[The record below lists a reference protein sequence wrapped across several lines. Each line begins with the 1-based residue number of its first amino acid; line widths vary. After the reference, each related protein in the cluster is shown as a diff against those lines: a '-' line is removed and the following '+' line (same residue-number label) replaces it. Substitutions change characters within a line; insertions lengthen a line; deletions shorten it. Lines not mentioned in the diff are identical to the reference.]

1 MPHAADAL
9 EGVVPATADGTA
21 QAPPELVELVALL
34 KRERTELNAD
44 RIERW
49 APVLYRHGWRALSRA
64 GVKNWARNVADVT
77 ISDGWSDAQGKGAG
91 LLIPY
96 RDTRGELTT
105 YAGRAEFSR
114 VRLYPPDEKRKYLQ
128 PRGSGNHLYFPS
140 TLDARSVI
148 AHALEAGFIFV
159 TEGEADAQWSTY
171 LGVPTVG
178 IAGVASWKDAKKSRQ
193 IGADGRPE
201 QVKEGSV
208 PIADLEAV
216 PWAELSVCIVFD
228 SDSHTKPQ
236 VKYWRTSLA
245 NELADRGAQVY
256 VADLPRSAKKM
267 GLGDWLLSLPDDTR
281 AERVS
286 ELRRKAR
293 HVGGPTLPGRRPGAD
308 PVPFQPPGDRPM
320 IPDLTQLEGPQLE
333 GLLAELEAEAQG
345 ADPGSAI
352 PAAVSRLKQEKQ
364 ARAVAVK
371 YGLDLRG
378 QAYSLGDAGLARI
391 KGAAK
396 DGTPL
401 IERVTTRPVWVDRT
415 GTDLAT
421 GARLGLLKWA
431 DDQGAARERWVSLT
445 DLSTDRALIG
455 DGARER
461 ELDALPVAQ
470 GNARNVSQWLTDAAG
485 WLIDGRRDAIL
496 SSRTGWVQTPDGW
509 RNVRPGGDDII
520 FVGNASPPRG
530 SAEAWAVGLD
540 GLLGLQG
547 DRLWQALVVLGLCAA
562 APIVRFVSS
571 TRNPV
576 IGLTADSSSGK
587 GALSEYALAMYGPPS
602 EGTYQAM
609 QSTPKGLEAKSLAL
623 QDRPLRIDDAQTR
636 GATRDE
642 LKTVEGWVYFLANG
656 QSRNRAGKAGGAIG
670 GELWHGVG
678 MYLAEHGLAE
688 RFAQKGANLRVIEF
702 PHKPL
707 ENGAQAQALK
717 RIAADNAGA
726 LAEALYVAIGDP
738 EARGQAVLERA
749 DAIRRT
755 WGDSARGDDLQ
766 VIALACVG
774 LELLQEA
781 TGRRLA
787 EKCDGLADWFGRHI
801 ARIRKHTPDST
812 TLAWEALLG
821 TLNGA
826 VWEPDAPTDSITV
839 VRRREVWTMQGAI
852 AAWREPAYIDVN
864 PHHPQ
869 IERLLEKH
877 GGLRA
882 LTHAWNEAGLIKRP
896 AKSTGHVLFQRRV
909 SNQNPVRVIRIEAP
923 VTDPV
928 TDAVTDESVA

>member
-1 MPHAADAL
+1 MTIDATPAL
-9 EGVVPATADGTA
+9 EGVVPAAPAGSRNAAALADLLRKHRAELTADLID
-21 QAPPELVELVALL
+21 Q
-34 KRERTELNAD
+34 
-44 RIERW
+44 W
-49 APVLYRHGWRALSRA
+49 APVLATAAGWRAVDRV
-64 GVKNWARNVADVT
+64 GVQTWATNAATRIPA
-77 ISDGWSDAQGKGAG
+77 GWSDAQGKGEG

-96 RDTRGELTT
+96 RNRAGEPITYGKGREAFTRL
-105 YAGRAEFSR
+105 
-114 VRLYPPDEKRKYLQ
+114 RLFPAVEKRKYLQ
-128 PRGSGNHLYFPS
+128 PSQSGNHLYLPI
-140 TLDARSVI
+140 TRDGREVV
-148 AHALEAGFIFV
+148 AHALEAGYLII
-159 TEGEADAQWSTY
+159 TEGELDAQWATF

-178 IAGVASWKDAKKSRQ
+178 LAGVDSFKNAQKRKQA
-193 IGADGRPE
+193 GPDGRPE
-201 QVKEGSV
+201 VVKEGST
-208 PIADLEAV
+208 PIPDLDTV
-216 PWAELSVCIVFD
+216 PWCELAVYIVYD
-228 SDSHTKPQ
+228 SDA
-236 VKYWRTSLA
+236 RTNPRVMGSRRDIA
-245 NELADRGAQVY
+245 NELAARGAQVY
-256 VADLPRSAKKM
+256 TADLPRSQKKM
-267 GLGDWLLSLPDDTR
+267 GLGDWLLSLPDDAR
-281 AERVS
+281 AEQVA

-293 HVGGPTLPGRRPGAD
+293 RVGGPSLPGRRPGAD

-320 IPDLTQLEGPQLE
+320 IPDLTQLEGRQLE

-431 DDQGAARERWVSLT
+431 DDQGATRERWVSLT

-520 FVGNASPPRG
+520 FVGSASPPRG

-540 GLLGLQG
+540 GLLALQG

-587 GALSEYALAMYGPPS
+587 GALSEYALAMYGLPS

-642 LKTVEGWVYFLANG
+642 LKTVEGWAYFLANG
-656 QSRNRAGKAGGAIG
+656 QSRHRAGKTGGSVG

-678 MYLAEHGLAE
+678 IYLAEHGLAD
-688 RFAQKGANLRVIEF
+688 RFTQKGANLRVIEL

-707 ENGAQAQALK
+707 ENGEQAQILK

-726 LAEALYVAIGDP
+726 LADALYGAIGDP
-738 EARGQAVLERA
+738 EARGEAVRERA
-749 DAIRRT
+749 DSLRRT
-755 WGDSARGDDLQ
+755 WGDSTRGDDLQ

-781 TGRRLA
+781 TGRRLS
-787 EKCDGLADWFGRHI
+787 EKCDELAAWFGRHI
-801 ARIRKHTPDST
+801 ASIRKHTPDSST
-812 TLAWEALLG
+812 QAWEALLG

-826 VWEPDAPTDSITV
+826 VWEDDAPTDSITV
-839 VRRREVWTMQGAI
+839 VRRRKVWTMQGAI
-852 AAWREPAYIDVN
+852 AAWREPVYIDVN

-869 IERLLEKH
+869 IERLLEKY

-882 LTHAWNEAGLIKRP
+882 LTHAWAEAGLIKRP
-896 AKSTGHVLFQRRV
+896 TKSTGHLLFQRRV
-909 SNQNPVRVIRIEAP
+909 PNQNPVRVIRIEAP